1 MTPTT
6 PQAGSGAL
14 RGKAGRASPSAAA
27 AMAFAA
33 TLLWAGPQGMAADRC
48 AAEVRDH
55 LADLPLS
62 QGDVKSVRIMERV
75 NIADDFG
82 PEIFGV
88 DAWVRLHSCSG
99 YLVLNMSRG
108 CFLRQAYTRGDC
120 QVEGL
125 SNY

>member
-6 PQAGSGAL
+6 PQAGSRDF
-14 RGKAGRASPSAAA
+14 RGRTRRASLAAA
-27 AMAFAA
+27 AMGFAA
-33 TLLWAGPQGMAADRC
+33 TLLWAGPQGMAAERC

-55 LADLPLS
+55 LADLPLA

>member
-6 PQAGSGAL
+6 SQAGSEAS
-14 RGKAGRASPSAAA
+14 RGRAGRTLAAA
-27 AMAFAA
+27 AAGVFAA
-33 TLLWAGPQGMAADRC
+33 ALIPAGQQGIAAERC
-48 AAEVRDH
+48 SAEVRDH
-55 LADLPLS
+55 LGELPLAE
-62 QGDVKSVRIMERV
+62 GDVKSLRIMERV

-82 PEIFGV
+82 PDIFGV

-125 SNY
+125 PNY